1 MNDGGCAQDVRSDED
16 ERLQGSLAVNRHGA
30 APSLLIGPIIPEDRR
45 ALRFGAA
52 VLLVLG
58 IGGVRL
64 ALIPIM
70 GTQAPLLPFLLAVLA
85 AASLGGRGPGLL
97 ASLLAPLLITLF
109 FTNWPHGTHIL
120 SWSAHVTFFVMISVL
135 VVLIMHQLQ
144 LAYRAQHRALLAAR
158 EAERAARQA
167 ERHASAS
174 AAQLHLIA
182 DSIPALIAY
191 VDTEQHYRFS
201 NRLYEEWFGIPP
213 EKVIGRHV
221 RDVLGE
227 AAYAAVRV
235 RMEEALS
242 GRHVHF
248 EAQMPFRENGMRQ
261 IEAHYIPDVGP
272 QKAVMGYCVLVIDV
286 TERKRAEAALKDAQ
300 RSLSLALRAGR
311 AGSFDWDIAA
321 NLNVWSD
328 EILALHGFNPGEFG
342 GTHEAWLAC
351 IDPEDRERML
361 AAIQRAIEEG
371 EITTEYRIRRH
382 DTGEMRWLHGRGQVF
397 YDEQRHPVR
406 MIGINADITERKQ
419 TEQALREQERMLK
432 LIYDHSSDG
441 LYLLQVESTAHYRFI
456 SVNETFLKMTGY
468 ARTQT
473 EGRPIEELLSAVNH
487 TMLRSKCQEVIAARS
502 PVVYYE
508 EAELPAGRRYG
519 EMTLIPI
526 ASAQGPITHILG
538 AVKDVTERKRA
549 EEALVEANRRKDE
562 FLAMLAHEL
571 RNPLAPIRNVAYVL
585 ANCPVDAATLRRNS
599 GILERQANQLT
610 RLVDDLLDVARITR
624 GAIELKR
631 EALAIEKVLQ
641 IALETVQPLFAVK
654 RQTVNSTPAAQQLR
668 VEADAVR
675 LSQVFANLLANA
687 AKYSPDRALIEVSV
701 DEADGHAV
709 VRIRDSGIGID
720 KQMLPHI
727 FDLFMQADRSLDRSQ
742 GGLGVGLTIV
752 KSLVQMHGGQ
762 VEAHSAGVGRGSEFI
777 VRLPLLAVSDR
788 AATFLSPDVRA
799 KAIPR
804 RVLVVDDRLDAADS
818 LAALVGTA
826 GHVVQT
832 AHDAASALLV
842 LHSFPAEVIFLD
854 IGLPGTDGY
863 VLAQSIRERFP
874 HVSRRL
880 YALTG
885 YGREEDRELALSSGF
900 DEHLTKPVDP
910 EHLLGLVAND
920 CPSEM
925 PSGNPP
931 R

>member
-1 MNDGGCAQDVRSDED
+1 MKDECARVRIRYLASRGPYGKRGRSDC
-16 ERLQGSLAVNRHGA
+16 GAV
-30 APSLLIGPIIPEDRR
+30 PSLLIGPIIPEGRR
-45 ALRFGAA
+45 ALRFVIA

-97 ASLLAPLLITLF
+97 ASILSPLFITLF
-109 FTNWPHGTHIL
+109 FSDGPHGTHIL
-120 SWSAHVTFFVMISVL
+120 AWSAHVVFFAMISVL
-135 VVLIMHQLQ
+135 VVLLMHQLQ
-144 LAYRAQHRALLAAR
+144 LEYRAQHRALLAAR

-182 DSIPALIAY
+182 DSMPALIAY
-191 VDTEQHYRFS
+191 VDAKQHYRFS
-201 NRLYEEWFGIPP
+201 NRLYEEWIGVPP

-242 GRHVHF
+242 GRCVHF
-248 EAQMPFRENGMRQ
+248 EAQMPFRENGMRH

-272 QKAVMGYCVLVIDV
+272 QNAVMGYCVLVI
-286 TERKRAEAALKDAQ
+286 
-300 RSLSLALRAGR
+300 
-311 AGSFDWDIAA
+311 
-321 NLNVWSD
+321 
-328 EILALHGFNPGEFG
+328 
-342 GTHEAWLAC
+342 
-351 IDPEDRERML
+351 
-361 AAIQRAIEEG
+361 
-371 EITTEYRIRRH
+371 
-382 DTGEMRWLHGRGQVF
+382 
-397 YDEQRHPVR
+397 
-406 MIGINADITERKQ
+406 
-419 TEQALREQERMLK
+419 
-432 LIYDHSSDG
+432 
-441 LYLLQVESTAHYRFI
+441 
-456 SVNETFLKMTGY
+456 
-468 ARTQT
+468 
-473 EGRPIEELLSAVNH
+473 
-487 TMLRSKCQEVIAARS
+487 
-502 PVVYYE
+502 
-508 EAELPAGRRYG
+508 
-519 EMTLIPI
+519 
-526 ASAQGPITHILG
+526 
-538 AVKDVTERKRA
+538 DVTERKRA

-624 GAIELKR
+624 GAIELRR
-631 EALAIEKVLQ
+631 EPLAIEKILQ
-641 IALETVQPLFAVK
+641 TALETVQPLFAVK
-654 RQTVNSTPAAQQLR
+654 RQTVNSTPTAQHLR

-687 AKYSPDRALIEVSV
+687 AKFSPDRALIEVCV
-701 DEADGHAV
+701 DEADGNAV

-720 KQMLPHI
+720 KQMLPRI

-752 KSLVQMHGGQ
+752 KSLVQMHGGE

-777 VRLPLLAVSDR
+777 VRLPLLPVGDR
-788 AATFLSPDVRA
+788 AATFLSPGGRA
-799 KAIPR
+799 KAIRR
-804 RVLVVDDRLDAADS
+804 RVLVVDDSLDAADS
-818 LAALVGTA
+818 LAALLGTA

-874 HVSRRL
+874 RVSHRL

-885 YGREEDRELALSSGF
+885 YGREEDRTLALSSGF

-910 EHLLGLVAND
+910 EHLLGLIANE

-925 PSGNPP
+925 PPGNPP